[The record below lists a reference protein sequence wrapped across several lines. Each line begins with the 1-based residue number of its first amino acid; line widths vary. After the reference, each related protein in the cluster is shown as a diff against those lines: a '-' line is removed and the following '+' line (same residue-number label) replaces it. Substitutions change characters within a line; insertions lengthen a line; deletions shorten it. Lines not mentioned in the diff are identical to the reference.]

1 MDFEH
6 LIYDCEDL
14 EVRQR
19 GRSIGGSFPYNS
31 LAVTRNSGRVRK
43 ERFSPGSMAFTVNDP
58 SREVQFLVS
67 HNFDAPVASRL
78 RGSLILNDTPQALE
92 FEARLPVP
100 SAQPSWVQDLVK
112 SVQSGLVVGL
122 SPGFRLAP
130 RSAVS
135 SDDAESFDPE
145 PGNESVLIRTLK
157 DVLLVELSAVSR
169 PAYKEAAIE
178 LRSHFPDLAEWMRI
192 L

>member
-6 LIYDCEDL
+6 LIYDCDAL

-19 GRSIGGSFPYNS
+19 GRSIGGSFPYNK

-43 ERFSPGSMAFTVNDP
+43 ERFAPGSMAFAIEDP
-58 SREVQFLVS
+58 TREVQFLVA

-78 RGSLILNDTPQALE
+78 RGSLVLTDTPEALE
-92 FEARLPVP
+92 FEARLPDP
-100 SAQPSWVQDLVK
+100 SSQPSWVKDLVM
-112 SVQSGLVVGL
+112 SVRSGLVIGL

-130 RSAVS
+130 RGAVS
-135 SDDAESFDPE
+135 NDDAESFDPE

-157 DVLLVELSAVSR
+157 DILLVELSAVSR
-169 PAYKEAAIE
+169 PIYKEAEIE
-178 LRSHFPDLAEWMRI
+178 LRSHFPDLYEMMR
-192 L
+192 LL